1 MRIRVNFNYKGEHF
15 QFERESNDLDRNYND
30 EPYAYI
36 LEDCYHF
43 YYGGFEINLLK
54 DENGNFTHEAYV
66 NVFEDWD
73 DNEPIETITDLKIN
87 FVHEL

>member
-1 MRIRVNFNYKGEHF
+1 MRIRVNFNYKGEPF
-15 QFERESNDLDRNYND
+15 QFERADNDLDRNYDD
-30 EPYAYI
+30 EPYAYM
-36 LEDCYHF
+36 LANGGLFE
-43 YYGGFEINLLK
+43 YGGFEINLLK

-73 DNEPIETITDLKIN
+73 DNEPIETITDLKIT